1 MPNLFTKL
9 FLYVIP
15 YSHSIPFHG
24 WFTECFSVSSDR
36 LFCCC
41 CCFWRRYLI
50 GLEFVVDAQGVWLD
64 VEDALEGGHHV
75 RVVAGRLDGVVAHQI
90 VGVVGRMARRHQ
102 LALRTGEPTS
112 ALNAPSH
119 LEKKRKET
127 KNEKKILA
135 LRLLHWFPNCG

>member
-1 MPNLFTKL
+1 M
-9 FLYVIP
+9 
-15 YSHSIPFHG
+15 
-24 WFTECFSVSSDR
+24 
-36 LFCCC
+36 
-41 CCFWRRYLI
+41 
-50 GLEFVVDAQGVWLD
+50 WLD

-135 LRLLHWFPNCG
+135 LRLLH